1 MSKLLILG
9 ASSSVGR
16 HLHRRLGPDKAI
28 GTYRSHPVD
37 DGRRFDSTTMRL
49 AEVVGRGEASHAAVL
64 LAEPHPDACVRDP
77 EGTRRLNV
85 VAMKQL
91 CQDLWDLGVTPIFAS
106 TEFVFDGAKGN
117 YVETDAADPIL
128 LYGHQKKEVE
138 DFLIASGQPHAIL
151 RFAKIYGDQAGDG
164 TLFTSWV
171 AQALSGVRFMRC
183 AADQAFSPVFV
194 GDVGEAILRVAQGG
208 LTGLYHLSGNR
219 RLTRLELLELT
230 LAAVRRYRSVEVGIE
245 PCSIDDFDL
254 PERRPKDVSMR
265 ADKLAAA
272 AGMAFHDIEACVAAI
287 VKQA

>member
-1 MSKLLILG
+1 MSRLLILG

-16 HLHRRLGPDKAI
+16 HLYRRLGPERAI
-28 GTYRSHPVD
+28 ATFNRTPVA
-37 DGRRFDSTTMRL
+37 DGRRFDSM
-49 AEVVGRGEASHAAVL
+49 AMSVKEVVGRGEARHAAVL
-64 LAEPHPDACVRDP
+64 LADPQPDSCVRDP
-77 EGTRRLNV
+77 EGTRQLNV
-85 VAMKQL
+85 VAMTRL
-91 CQDLWDLGVTPIFAS
+91 CRDLWELGITPIFAS
-106 TEFVFDGAKGN
+106 TEFVFDGAKGE

-128 LYGHQKKEVE
+128 LYGRQKKEVE

-151 RFAKIYGDQAGDG
+151 RFAKVYGDRPGDG
-164 TLFTSWV
+164 TLFTAWV
-171 AQALSGVRFMRC
+171 AQALSGTRVMRC

-194 GDVGEAILRVAQGG
+194 GDVGEAILRVAQAG
-208 LTGLYHLSGNR
+208 LSGLYHLSGNR

-230 LAAVRRYRSVEVGIE
+230 LAAVRRHRSVEVAIE

-272 AGMAFHDIEACVAAI
+272 TGMVFHDIEACVAAI